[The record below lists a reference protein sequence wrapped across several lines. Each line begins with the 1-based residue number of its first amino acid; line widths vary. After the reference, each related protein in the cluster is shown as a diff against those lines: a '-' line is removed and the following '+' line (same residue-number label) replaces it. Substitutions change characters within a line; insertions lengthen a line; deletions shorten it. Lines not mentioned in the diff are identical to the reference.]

1 MGAIARFEQAFLALR
16 EQRPL
21 SRSLVFTEA
30 SLMLGAGT
38 SVAPMR
44 RDGEGVETLDL
55 SGEDRILALL
65 TVAFSAPVNA
75 AVLVK
80 LRRASEL
87 WAQGDKSLAQIHLE
101 HLRLPKLENGEQ
113 AFRLF
118 LADQLIASGHSPR
131 GLCKVLGFKLP
142 KGLRKF
148 SPDQARDDHGR
159 WTSGGA
165 GGDAGSAEGSSAR
178 GASSRSHT
186 YANGSA
192 GANNNI
198 ILVSVEDP
206 QKERDKDGP
215 LYEERRDLGEETPEE
230 DERHGRPINPMGST
244 PFPVPG
250 PRPATAQSSA
260 PKPSDFVGQDFGKL
274 GVGIEKPELGIN
286 LLSNHA
292 VRRTEERSLSSS
304 DLEDTVANPLMVL
317 RQSSG
322 NFFYLSDSAAV
333 VLDRSGKVVTT
344 YSSADFDENVR
355 AIIKHIHERE

>member
-1 MGAIARFEQAFLALR
+1 VGAIARFEQAFLALR

-131 GLCKVLGFKLP
+131 GLCKVLGFELP

-198 ILVSVEDP
+198 ILVSVEDR
-206 QKERDKDGP
+206 KKKGTRMVLSTRNEEIWEKKRRRKMNGMGGP
-215 LYEERRDLGEETPEE
+215 SIRWDQHLSRSPGRVRPPLSRPRRNHPISLGKILVNWEWGSKNRNWASICCQIMQL
-230 DERHGRPINPMGST
+230 DERKNG
-244 PFPVPG
+244 
-250 PRPATAQSSA
+250 
-260 PKPSDFVGQDFGKL
+260 
-274 GVGIEKPELGIN
+274 
-286 LLSNHA
+286 
-292 VRRTEERSLSSS
+292 
-304 DLEDTVANPLMVL
+304 VL
-317 RQSSG
+317 R
-322 NFFYLSDSAAV
+322 LV
-333 VLDRSGKVVTT
+333 
-344 YSSADFDENVR
+344 
-355 AIIKHIHERE
+355 I